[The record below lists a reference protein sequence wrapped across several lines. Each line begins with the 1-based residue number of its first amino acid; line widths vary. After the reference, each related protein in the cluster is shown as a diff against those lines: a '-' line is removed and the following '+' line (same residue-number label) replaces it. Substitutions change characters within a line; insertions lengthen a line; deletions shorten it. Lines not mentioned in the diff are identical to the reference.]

1 MERPQ
6 SFESVRELK
15 RFPSSIARGEMPA
28 MFARAE
34 PIKVVSKP
42 AEERLAE
49 AMRLRTRADRALNNI
64 IRARSTD
71 GD

>member
-1 MERPQ
+1 
-6 SFESVRELK
+6 
-15 RFPSSIARGEMPA
+15 